1 MAPGSVVT
9 VPGDVKDWVTGR
21 LGDWVTG
28 LLMEK
33 DHQQNLRI
41 FMDLSGPEIQ
51 ISMDF
56 FQELDG
62 SKWFLMDPKGS

>member
-1 MAPGSVVT
+1 
-9 VPGDVKDWVTGR
+9 
-21 LGDWVTG
+21 
-28 LLMEK
+28 
-33 DHQQNLRI
+33 
-41 FMDLSGPEIQ
+41 MDLSGPEIQ